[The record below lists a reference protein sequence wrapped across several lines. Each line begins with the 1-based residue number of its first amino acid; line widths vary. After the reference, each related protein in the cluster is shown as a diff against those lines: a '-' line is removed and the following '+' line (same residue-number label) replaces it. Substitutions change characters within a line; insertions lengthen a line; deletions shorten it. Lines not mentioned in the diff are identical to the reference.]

1 MEGIQSPITPFDWQN
16 IQRTEKTDSP
26 ERIRET
32 AGQFESILIG
42 MMLKSM
48 RESSGGGW
56 LGTGDEQALSSL
68 SELAE
73 QQVAQALASS
83 GGFGLAEMVVQGL
96 KTAELAGTSGKA
108 MAENASDAGAKRAGT
123 GNREGG

>member
-1 MEGIQSPITPFDWQN
+1 MDGIQSPITPFDWQN
-16 IQRTEKTDSP
+16 VQRTEKSDSP
-26 ERIRET
+26 ERIKET

-56 LGTGDEQALSSL
+56 LGTGDEQSLSSL

-73 QQVAQALASS
+73 QQVAQALAAS
-83 GGFGLAEMVVQGL
+83 GGFGLAEMVTQGL
-96 KTAELAGTSGKA
+96 MKA
-108 MAENASDAGAKRAGT
+108 DSLGAKAADAAGGAGDARAG
-123 GNREGG
+123 GK

>member
-1 MEGIQSPITPFDWQN
+1 MHGIQTTITPFDWQN
-16 IQRTEKTDSP
+16 IQRPGTQDSP
-26 ERIRET
+26 ERIKQT

-56 LGTGDEQALSSL
+56 LGTGDDQALSSL
-68 SELAE
+68 SDLAE
-73 QQVAQALASS
+73 QQVAQALAAS

-96 KTAELAGTSGKA
+96 KKAESVVAATTSTAARV
-108 MAENASDAGAKRAGT
+108 SDAGLDRSKGR
-123 GNREGG
+123 